1 MFCYDLAKEF
11 ERAYMRTHL
20 RPTTISGYL
29 VNLNNHALPVIG
41 KIHAEELNV
50 HDLDNLTEVLS
61 EKGLSNKSIVY
72 VHATVRKML
81 NFALKREY
89 ILRNP
94 YALFDLPRIRKYTYT
109 IAPPHQLREMLE
121 NSLRE
126 DAQLHAAILMAG
138 YYGLRRGEVLG
149 LIPGKD
155 FNPQNG
161 ILTIS
166 RTLAIV
172 NREITI
178 TPCKTDNSLRSILIS
193 PKHRYIFTLAHGKTQ
208 RLIGYPPAMLDRYF
222 KDFLRRHA
230 YPDMRFHDLRHSY
243 ATWMLDKNVNP
254 KIVSSVL
261 GHSDVSV
268 TLDIYSHPN
277 VRMQQACLDAMEE

>member
-1 MFCYDLAKEF
+1 MLCCELAAEF

-29 VNLNNHALPVIG
+29 VNLNNHALPILG
-41 KIHAEELNV
+41 GIPAEALTV
-50 HDLDNLTEVLS
+50 HDLDNLTEALT

-81 NFALKREY
+81 NFAMKREY
-89 ILRNP
+89 IPRNP
-94 YALFDLPRIRKYTYT
+94 YALFDLPRIRRYTYT
-109 IAPPHQLREMLE
+109 IAPPQQLRDMLDK
-121 NSLRE
+121 SLRE
-126 DAQLHAAILMAG
+126 DMQLHAAITLAG
-138 YYGLRRGEVLG
+138 CYGLRRGEVLG
-149 LIPGKD
+149 LIPVKD
-155 FNPQNG
+155 FNSQSG

-172 NREITI
+172 NRQETI
-178 TPCKTDNSLRSILIS
+178 TPCKTDNSLRSILIA
-193 PKHRYIFTLAHGKTQ
+193 PRHRYIFTIAHGKSR
-208 RLIGYPPAMLDRYF
+208 RLIEYPPAMLDRYF
-222 KDFLRRHA
+222 KDFLHRHG

-254 KIVSSVL
+254 KIVSAVL

-277 VRMQQACLDAMEE
+277 VKMQQACLDAMEE